1 MNSNRKDI
9 KKAIEYIKSTSG
21 IEDLIL
27 TKEEIEKIKK
37 ALINKKV
44 YENTISSITNK
55 INEHEGEK
63 DVRLW

>member
-27 TKEEIEKIKK
+27 TKEEIEEIKK

-63 DVRLW
+63 DVRL